1 MDTRPPE
8 AFPNFEDQKALR
20 RVIRAGNYST
30 LTDDQLWR
38 HHAYDYAWRR
48 IYLGD
53 RNAFK
58 AGDEDGK
65 WFDAANVDL
74 AEQMYRRLAD
84 RPRPHQITPAD
95 EAEAAGDLER
105 AARYRAQDRERA
117 ELLAALRRLRQELP
131 DGKPTPEEFAYVTC
145 CMRQVR
151 ANLGA
156 FEDRTAAI
164 KGDRG
169 AMARVQAALGVSAE
183 PTGPAPEI
191 PPWVTE

>member
-1 MDTRPPE
+1 MPRPGETEPSSIGWLPGETGVATRKANRRMDTRPPE

-48 IYLGD
+48 VYLGD

-58 AGDEDGK
+58 VGDEDGK

-84 RPRPHQITPAD
+84 RPRRRGCGGRRPRARRPLPRPGPRTRR
-95 EAEAAGDLER
+95 AAGG
-105 AARYRAQDRERA
+105 AAS
-117 ELLAALRRLRQELP
+117 
-131 DGKPTPEEFAYVTC
+131 
-145 CMRQVR
+145 
-151 ANLGA
+151 
-156 FEDRTAAI
+156 TAA
-164 KGDRG
+164 GAAGREADTRG
-169 AMARVQAALGVSAE
+169 A
-183 PTGPAPEI
+183 
-191 PPWVTE
+191 